1 MPIGFSFIFIFS
13 SKLIL
18 AFEKENAICCKNKP
32 CLRHLTEQE
41 RDGVLFPRHSG
52 NRKLRTDS
60 VMAHLLLDLLL
71 PVKAT
76 ASVTV

>member
-18 AFEKENAICCKNKP
+18 AFEKENAICCKNKS

-41 RDGVLFPRHSG
+41 RGGVLFHHHSV

-60 VMAHLLLDLLL
+60 AMARLLLDLLL
-71 PVKAT
+71 SVKAT